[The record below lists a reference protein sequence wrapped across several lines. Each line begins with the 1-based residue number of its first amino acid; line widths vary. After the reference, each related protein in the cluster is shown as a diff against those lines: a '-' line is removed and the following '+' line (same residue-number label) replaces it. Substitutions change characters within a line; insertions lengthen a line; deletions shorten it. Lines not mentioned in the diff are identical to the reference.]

1 MGRPL
6 IAVAR
11 TGYILLS
18 DTAESVNYQ
27 RATTSVRSLVDVVRT
42 RQLPFLAAA
51 IAYYAFLSIIP
62 LLIVGITVAA
72 AVAGEAVAA
81 EVLDSFK
88 SFLTP
93 STAAL
98 IEQTLVSGS
107 SRGGATVVGLG
118 VLLWSGLR
126 VFRGLDVAFGQIY
139 GEKTQKGI
147 LYQVR
152 DALLVVFGIVL
163 AIAAT
168 VVLTALFSLVDLPFG
183 EIVGTVGLVAVLSG
197 VFFPMYYI
205 FPGQDIPVREALP
218 GAVVAGLGWTV
229 LGAGFGLYAANAGSL
244 QLYGVLGGVLLL
256 LIWFYFGGLIILLGA
271 AVNVVRSEGDPDR
284 QLQQG
289 PLRVHSQRSMTQA
302 DGPTDDDTAHG
313 EARDEPA
320 SDEPAT
326 QSASPDDGHG
336 DDKPTGRRDPDVS
349 ARVTQQDIDEL
360 RRELDEMEQ
369 RLEEQTV
376 HRDDLEA
383 DLKQYVRKRSRRG
396 HATGWGPYL
405 VLLYGTLMTLGAFF
419 FLSSAFAVLAMII
432 IWLSTLGLYAL
443 MVIVGATVKGV
454 QLPGKLLDVVR
465 NLR

>member
-1 MGRPL
+1 MNHKR
-6 IAVAR
+6 A
-11 TGYILLS
+11 
-18 DTAESVNYQ
+18 TAEI
-27 RATTSVRSLVDVVRT
+27 RSLVDVVQT
-42 RQLPFLAAA
+42 RQLTFLAAA

-72 AVAGEAVAA
+72 AVAGETVAA
-81 EVLDSFK
+81 EILDSFN
-88 SFLTP
+88 SLLTP
-93 STAAL
+93 ATADL
-98 IEQTLVSGS
+98 IEQTLISGS
-107 SRGGATVVGLG
+107 GRGGVTVVGLA
-118 VLLWSGLR
+118 VLLWSSLR

-139 GEKTQKGI
+139 GEQTQKGI
-147 LYQVR
+147 PQQLR
-152 DALLVVFGIVL
+152 DAVLVFFGIIL
-163 AIAAT
+163 AIGAT
-168 VVLTALFSLVDLPFG
+168 VTLTALFSFVELPFAG
-183 EIVGTVGLVAVLSG
+183 VVGTVGLIIILSG

-218 GAVVAGLGWTV
+218 GALVAGLGWTG

-271 AVNVVRSEGDPDR
+271 AVNVVRADGDTDR

-289 PLRVHSQRSMTQA
+289 PLRGHSQRSMTEA
-302 DGPTDDDTAHG
+302 DGPTDDDTA
-313 EARDEPA
+313 RDEETERA

-326 QSASPDDGHG
+326 EPESPGDGEDTADEG
-336 DDKPTGRRDPDVS
+336 PTGRRDPDVS

-360 RRELDEMEQ
+360 RRELDEMED
-369 RLEEQTV
+369 RLEEKTV
-376 HRDDLEA
+376 HRDEIEA
-383 DLKQYVRKRSRRG
+383 DLKQYVRKRARRG
-396 HATGWGPYL
+396 KATGWGPYL
-405 VLLYGTLMTLGAFF
+405 VLLYGTVMTLGAFY
-419 FLSSAFAVLAMII
+419 FLSSGFAVLAMLI

>member
-1 MGRPL
+1 M
-6 IAVAR
+6 
-11 TGYILLS
+11 
-18 DTAESVNYQ
+18 NYQ
-27 RATTSVRSLVDVVRT
+27 RATADIRALVDVVQT

-62 LLIVGITVAA
+62 LLIVGITLAA
-72 AVAGEAVAA
+72 AVAGETVAA
-81 EVLDSFK
+81 EIVESFN
-88 SFLTP
+88 SLLTP

-98 IEQTLVSGS
+98 IEQTLISGS
-107 SRGGATVVGLG
+107 GGGVTIVGLA

-147 LYQVR
+147 PSQVR
-152 DALLVVFGIVL
+152 DALLVLVGIVL

-168 VVLTALFSLVDLPFG
+168 VALTALLSLVDVPFAG
-183 EIVGTVGLVAVLSG
+183 LAGTVGLVVVLSG

-205 FPGQDIPVREALP
+205 FPGQSIPVREALP

-271 AVNVVRSEGDPDR
+271 AVNVVRADGDTDR

-289 PLRVHSQRSMTQA
+289 PLRGHSQRSMTQA
-302 DGPTDDDTAHG
+302 DGPTDDDTA
-313 EARDEPA
+313 RDEEVDERA
-320 SDEPAT
+320 GEEPAT
-326 QSASPDDGHG
+326 APTSPEDG
-336 DDKPTGRRDPDVS
+336 DDEPTGRRDPDVS
-349 ARVTQQDIDEL
+349 ARVTQQDVDEL
-360 RRELDEMEQ
+360 RREIDKLED
-369 RLEEQTV
+369 RLEDKTV
-376 HRDDLEA
+376 HRDELEA
-383 DLKQYVRKRSRRG
+383 DLKQYVRRRARRG
-396 HATGWGPYL
+396 KATGWGPYL
-405 VLLYGTLMTLGAFF
+405 VLLYGTVMTLGAFF
-419 FLSSAFAVLAMII
+419 FLSSGFAVLAMII

-443 MVIVGATVKGV
+443 MVVVGATVKGV